1 MIPGR
6 YQLTPLSYLCSEDN
20 FMLKEIGDN
29 LINQAIKSLVEL
41 EQTKLE
47 TRTLQNSNVVR
58 KIRQLQNVLGTF
70 MHELESFERNFK
82 NKIQQLVGRL
92 KLLTFSGIV
101 YVAQC

>member
-1 MIPGR
+1 
-6 YQLTPLSYLCSEDN
+6 
-20 FMLKEIGDN
+20 MLKEIGDN

-101 YVAQC
+101 TQC